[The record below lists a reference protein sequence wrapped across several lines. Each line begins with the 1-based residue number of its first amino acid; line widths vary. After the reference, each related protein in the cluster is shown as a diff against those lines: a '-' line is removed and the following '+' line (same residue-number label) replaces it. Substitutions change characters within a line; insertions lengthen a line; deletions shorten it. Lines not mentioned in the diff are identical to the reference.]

1 MASGDYRLL
10 FIAGS
15 REDLWQQA
23 LIAAAQ
29 SIGRLCG
36 VTLHEALR
44 KICEACYDLVL
55 VDDLEVDDLAVLMR
69 DIQRCQPGARV
80 VVFTA
85 IPTWQRARTAFNEGV
100 TDYIKKS
107 TNREEIVSA
116 LKAALSKSAPQPR
129 RMTEKRSE

>member
-1 MASGDYRLL
+1 MESGDYRLL

-23 LIAAAQ
+23 VTAAAQ
-29 SIGRLCG
+29 SVGQLCS
-36 VTLHEALR
+36 VTQHEALS
-44 KICEACYDLVL
+44 KICELHYDLVL

-69 DIQRCQPGARV
+69 DIQRCRPGARV

-100 TDYIKKS
+100 TDYVKKS

-116 LKAALSKSAPQPR
+116 LRAALSKSAPQPR
-129 RMTEKRSE
+129 